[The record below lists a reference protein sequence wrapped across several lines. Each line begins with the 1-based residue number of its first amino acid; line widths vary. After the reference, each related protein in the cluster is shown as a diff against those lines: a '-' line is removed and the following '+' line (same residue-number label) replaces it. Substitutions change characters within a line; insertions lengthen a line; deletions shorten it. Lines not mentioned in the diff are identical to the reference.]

1 MATHDSSSRP
11 RPELLDTTLR
21 EGEQTRGVQ
30 FTREQKVHI
39 AGLLDAFGID
49 FLEVGHPAA
58 APQVARDAR
67 AVTGL
72 GLRAHTL
79 AHARAI
85 DADIDAAAASDA
97 DWVGIFFSVSDQ
109 AMESR
114 FRKDLDACVALVTRA
129 VERAKAHG
137 LSVRYTPED
146 TVRSDF
152 AKVARVAQ
160 AAVAAGADRIA
171 IADTTGHMTPDA
183 MGDFVRRLRGE
194 VPVPLNVHCHDDLGL
209 ATANVLSAIQN
220 GARLADVCVNG
231 IGERAGIA
239 SLAEVATLL
248 TVKGLAPQGTWRLD
262 MLPEISEYVSR
273 ASGMPLSPTAPIVG
287 RNAFSHNAGLHVAAV
302 LVDPAFYESIPAH
315 LVGRERYIVVDRL
328 SGKAAV
334 RHRLE
339 GAGVAPTDD
348 EVGVVLDV
356 IKDQG
361 MNDVSDEDLRRL
373 HATVRRARASTVE
386 VSA

>member
-1 MATHDSSSRP
+1 MATHDSGSP
-11 RPELLDTTLR
+11 ARPELLDTTLR

-39 AGLLDAFGID
+39 AGLLDSFGID

-67 AVTGL
+67 ALTAL
-72 GLRAHTL
+72 GLRAQTL
-79 AHARAI
+79 AHARAL
-85 DADIDAAAASDA
+85 DADIDAAAESGAG
-97 DWVGIFFSVSDQ
+97 WVGIFFSVSDQ

-137 LSVRYTPED
+137 LRVRYTPED

-152 AKVARVAQ
+152 PKVARVAR
-160 AAVAAGADRIA
+160 AAVEAGADRIA

-183 MGDFVRRLRGE
+183 MGDFVRRLSGE

-209 ATANVLSAIQN
+209 ATANVLSAMRS

-231 IGERAGIA
+231 LGERAGIA

-248 TVKGLAPQGTWRLD
+248 TVKGLVPQGTWRLD
-262 MLPEISEYVSR
+262 LLHEISEYVSR
-273 ASGMPLSPTAPIVG
+273 AAGMPLSPTAPIVG

-328 SGKAAV
+328 SGRAAV

-339 GAGVAPTDD
+339 GAGLSPTDE
-348 EVGVVLDV
+348 EVSVVLDV
-356 IKDQG
+356 VKEQG

-373 HATVRRARASTVE
+373 HATVRRARASTLE
-386 VSA
+386 ARA

>member
-1 MATHDSSSRP
+1 MSGNENRNGT
-11 RPELLDTTLR
+11 PELLDTTLR

-30 FTREQKVHI
+30 FTQEQKLHI
-39 AGLLDAFGID
+39 AQLLDAFGID

-58 APQVARDAR
+58 APTVARDAR
-67 AVTGL
+67 AITRL
-72 GLRAHTL
+72 GLRARTL

-137 LSVRYTPED
+137 LGVRYTPED

-152 AKVARVAQ
+152 AKVARVAR
-160 AAVAAGADRIA
+160 AAVEAGADRIA

-183 MGDFVRRLRGE
+183 MGDFVRRLGAE

-209 ATANVLSAIQN
+209 ATANVLAAMRN

-231 IGERAGIA
+231 LGERAGIA
-239 SLAEVATLL
+239 NLAEVATLL
-248 TVKGLAPQGTWRLD
+248 TVKGLAPQGTWRLE
-262 MLPEISEYVSR
+262 MLPGIAEYVSR

-302 LVDPAFYESIPAH
+302 LVDPNFYESIPAH

-328 SGKAAV
+328 SGRAAV

-339 GAGVAPTDD
+339 AAGVAPTDE

-356 IKDQG
+356 VKQES

-373 HATVRRARASTVE
+373 HATVRRARASRE